1 MAEKDLQ
8 TITTQLQTALQRDP
22 SSAGPILSR
31 AKQLLLQ
38 ANALMPSSTTAPAA
52 LAAARGIHELGALI
66 SIKQQDPDSFVR
78 YYHLVSPFYTVPPH
92 VLSPAGSQRSKITG
106 LYLLLLLSQGDYA
119 GFHTVLEG
127 LEVEGEMQGRSLDD
141 DPFVQ
146 YPVRLEQA
154 LMEGAYD
161 RVWGETKGERVPSE
175 EFSVFSQ
182 VLIATIRSEIASC
195 SEKAYPSI
203 PITDAKSLLFL
214 ESEGAVVEFAKQ
226 RGWACNG
233 RDGRI
238 YFPQTEL
245 ADSVAERDVVQMSG
259 TVIENT
265 LGYARELE
273 TIV

>member
-8 TITTQLQTALQRDP
+8 TITSQLQTALQRDP
-22 SSAGPILSR
+22 SSAGPLLSR
-31 AKQLLLQ
+31 AKLLLLQ
-38 ANALMPSSTTAPAA
+38 ANALMPSPTTNPAA
-52 LAAARGIHELGALI
+52 LAAARGILELGALI
-66 SIKQQDPDSFVR
+66 SIKQQDPDSFTR
-78 YYHLVSPFYTVPPH
+78 YFHSLSPFYSLPPSA
-92 VLSPAGSQRSKITG
+92 LAPAGSQRSKITG

-127 LEVEGEMQGRSLDD
+127 LEVEGEKEGRRLDED
-141 DPFVQ
+141 AFVQ

-175 EFSVFSQ
+175 EFGVFSQ
-182 VLIATIRSEIASC
+182 VLINTIRSEIASC

-238 YFPQTEL
+238 YFPQQEL
-245 ADSVAERDVVQMSG
+245 EQRVSERDVVQMSG